1 MKHLKWDIH
10 QYKNLYNIQMTSY
23 TTNQVYSL
31 LTQIQNNQHDEGY
44 QSQIQNNYQQLIEAV
59 TKENNIIDSTY
70 SQGWKLNS
78 ADGQQSRYIYQSST
92 ILENIYNYGF
102 WIYIAVAIILCII
115 IVRKEMSYY
124 MKAVLCVVILLYP
137 FYIYPLEKFLYMIS
151 IYIGNVLLSNTYDN
165 GYGNTN
171 IEYGLSGSVNNFGP
185 STESVASQ
193 PAGSQTTASQ
203 PAGSQTQS
211 NTHST
216 TPPLPTNSGGGTT
229 PTSTIPTFQ
238 FEPQPQTTAPIQQA
252 LPVSTQVPF
261 SYTV

>member
-1 MKHLKWDIH
+1 
-10 QYKNLYNIQMTSY
+10 MTSY
-23 TTNQVYSL
+23 TSNQVYSL

-44 QSQIQNNYQQLIEAV
+44 QSQIQNNYQQLIETV
-59 TKENNIIDSTY
+59 TKENNVIDSTY

-115 IVRKEMSYY
+115 IIRKEMSYY
-124 MKAVLCVVILLYP
+124 MKAVLCVIILLYP
-137 FYIYPLEKFLYMIS
+137 FYIYPLEKFLYIIS

-185 STESVASQ
+185 SSSSQ
-193 PAGSQTTASQ
+193 TTGSQTT
-203 PAGSQTQS
+203 GSQTQS

-216 TPPLPTNSGGGTT
+216 TPPLPTNPVEGST
-229 PTSTIPTFQ
+229 PTPTIPTFQ
-238 FEPQPQTTAPIQQA
+238 FEPQSQTTAPIEQV
-252 LPVSTQVPF
+252 LPVSTEAPF

>member
-1 MKHLKWDIH
+1 MA
-10 QYKNLYNIQMTSY
+10 NY
-23 TTNQVYSL
+23 TPNQVYSL
-31 LTQIQNNQHDEGY
+31 LNQIQNNQNDEGY
-44 QSQIQNNYQQLIEAV
+44 QMQIKNNYQQLIESV
-59 TKENNIIDSTY
+59 TKENQIIDSTY

-92 ILENIYNYGF
+92 ILENVYNYGF
-102 WIYIAVAIILCII
+102 WIYIAIAIILCII

-137 FYIYPLEKFLYMIS
+137 FYIYPLEKFVYIIS
-151 IYIGNVLLSNTYDN
+151 VYILNILLSNTYDN

-193 PAGSQTTASQ
+193 PTA
-203 PAGSQTQS
+203 SQTQS

-216 TPPLPTNSGGGTT
+216 TPPLPTNPVMGNTLVPT
-229 PTSTIPTFQ
+229 PTIPTFQ
-238 FEPQPQTTAPIQQA
+238 FEPQSTSSSSSPTEVVD
-252 LPVSTQVPF
+252 PVLTEPPF